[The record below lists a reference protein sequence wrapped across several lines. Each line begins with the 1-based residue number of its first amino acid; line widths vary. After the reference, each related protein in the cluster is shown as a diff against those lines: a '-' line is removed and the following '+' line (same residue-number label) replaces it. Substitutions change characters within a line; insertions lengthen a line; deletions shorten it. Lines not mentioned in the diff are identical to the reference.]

1 MQIIPVIDLLNNVVV
16 HAKRGQRQH
25 YQPIQSLL
33 TASSAPLDIVT
44 ALLELYPFQ
53 TLYIADLDAICGTGN
68 NDSAIVAISQA
79 YPNLTI
85 WLDCGIGQ
93 LKARALHIGGNI
105 RPVVGSENIQN
116 LQDYRAISYAC
127 QSRHVLSLDYSTG
140 HDLSTGAMGVAEL
153 HQSARFWPD
162 DTICMT
168 LNAVGSEQGT
178 DMERLNQ
185 VIRLNAVR
193 KTQSRIYAAGGVRHT
208 QDLQALAR
216 MGITGALIA
225 TALHNGNFNAT
236 DLLILHQLVHYS
248 N

>member
-33 TASSAPLDIVT
+33 TTSSAPLNIVT

-68 NDSAIVAISQA
+68 NDSAIKVISQV

-93 LKARALHIGGNI
+93 MNASALYIGGNI
-105 RPVVGSENIQN
+105 RPVVGSENIQT
-116 LQDYRAISYAC
+116 LQDYRAISDAC
-127 QSRHVLSLDYSTG
+127 QSRHVLSLDYSAG
-140 HDLSTGAMGVAEL
+140 YDVNIGAMGIAEL
-153 HQSARFWPD
+153 HESATFWPD

-178 DMERLNQ
+178 DMKRLNE

-193 KTQSRIYAAGGVRHT
+193 KTQSRIYAAGGVRHM

-225 TALHNGNFNAT
+225 TALHNGTFSAT
-236 DLLILHQLVHYS
+236 DILILHQRVHYS

>member
-1 MQIIPVIDLLNNVVV
+1 MMQIIPVIDLLNNVVV
-16 HAKRGQRQH
+16 HAKRGQRQL

-44 ALLELYPFQ
+44 ALLELYSFQ

-68 NDSAIVAISQA
+68 NDSAIEVISQV

-93 LKARALHIGGNI
+93 MNARALYIGGNI
-105 RPVVGSENIQN
+105 RPVLGSENIQT
-116 LQDYRAISYAC
+116 LQEYRAISYAC
-127 QSRHVLSLDYSTG
+127 QSKHVLSLDYSTT
-140 HDLSTGAMGVAEL
+140 SAMGIREL

-168 LNAVGSEQGT
+168 LNAVGSEQGADT
-178 DMERLNQ
+178 ERLNE
-185 VIRLNAVR
+185 IMRLNAAR
-193 KTQSRIYAAGGVRHT
+193 KFQSRIYAAGGVRHS
-208 QDLQALAR
+208 QDLKALAR
-216 MGITGALIA
+216 MGITGVLIA
-225 TALHNGNFNAT
+225 TALHNGTFSVK
-236 DLLILHQLVHYS
+236 DLLIYHQLAHYS